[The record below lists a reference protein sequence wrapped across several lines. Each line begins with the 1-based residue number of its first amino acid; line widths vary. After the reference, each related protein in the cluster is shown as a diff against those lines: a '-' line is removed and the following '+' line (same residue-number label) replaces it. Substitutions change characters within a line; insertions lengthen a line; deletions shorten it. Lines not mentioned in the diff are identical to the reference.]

1 MTIKD
6 QALTQLSLGSLSQS
20 ELQAFILFA
29 QGKKE
34 RKHRGYYCDAFSSWE
49 SEGLIERKDRKI
61 HLTKLGTLYLQDPM
75 LFKAVRR
82 YFKKQIVDLRK
93 EKADLYRTIHYA
105 KREIYDLSWDWDRL
119 SSCGQETLTKI
130 TKILD

>member
-6 QALTQLSLGSLSQS
+6 QALTQLSLGSMAQS

-34 RKHRGYYCDAFSSWE
+34 RKHRGYYCDAFASWE
-49 SEGLIERKDRKI
+49 SEGLVERKDRKI

-75 LFKAVRR
+75 LFKSLRR
-82 YFKKQIVDLRK
+82 YYKKQIRDLR
-93 EKADLYRTIHYA
+93 EQRADLHRTLYYA
-105 KREIYDLSWDWDRL
+105 KQGNSRL
-119 SSCGQETLTKI
+119 VLGLG
-130 TKILD
+130 

>member
-34 RKHRGYYCDAFSSWE
+34 RKHRGYYCDAFASWE

-61 HLTKLGTLYLQDPM
+61 HLTKLGTMYLQDPM
-75 LFKAVRR
+75 LFKSLRR
-82 YFKKQIVDLRK
+82 HYKKQIRDLR
-93 EKADLYRTIHYA
+93 EQRANLHRTLYYA
-105 KREIYDLSWDWDRL
+105 KQEIQDLSWDWDRL

>member
-34 RKHRGYYCDAFSSWE
+34 RKHRGYYCDAFASWE
-49 SEGLIERKDRKI
+49 SEGLVERKDRKI

-93 EKADLYRTIHYA
+93 EKADLYRTLHYA

-130 TKILD
+130 TKILE

>member
-34 RKHRGYYCDAFSSWE
+34 RKHRGYYCDAFASWE

-75 LFKAVRR
+75 LFKSLRR
-82 YFKKQIVDLRK
+82 YYKKQIRDLR
-93 EKADLYRTIHYA
+93 EQRADLHRNLYYV
-105 KREIYDLSWDWDRL
+105 KQEIQDLFWDWDRL

>member
-34 RKHRGYYCDAFSSWE
+34 RKHRGYYCDAFASWE
-49 SEGLIERKDRKI
+49 SEGLVERKDRKI

-75 LFKAVRR
+75 LFKSLRR
-82 YFKKQIVDLRK
+82 YYKKQIRDLR
-93 EKADLYRTIHYA
+93 EQRADLHRTLYYA
-105 KREIYDLSWDWDRL
+105 KKEIQDLSWDWDRL